1 MDALVEQ
8 VALTGYFECT
18 REERE
23 AIGIA
28 DTLVRLA
35 VGVED
40 VDDLIADLG
49 QALDRTYGSSE

>member
-1 MDALVEQ
+1 
-8 VALTGYFECT
+8 
-18 REERE
+18 
-23 AIGIA
+23 
-28 DTLVRLA
+28 LA